1 MRAVC
6 VVSIAALVVVPAAA
20 EAKGLQQ
27 VLVCG
32 ADGCRD
38 AGHRAS
44 ADDSMMLT
52 DRPRSRAPF
61 YRVRF
66 KVGEPGGE
74 AHATWA
80 VVYVPSASLLRVR
93 DPGTGRVEW
102 MTLSVEQ
109 RLAYRRLTRGRHAL
123 PAARLPLGATRT
135 EVSGALPPEVVEPA
149 VRARAES
156 GRDVLPL
163 LALSL
168 AMAGVLATGGR
179 WLVRRHR

>member
-1 MRAVC
+1 MRAVFGGA
-6 VVSIAALVVVPAAA
+6 IAALAVVPGAA

-44 ADDSMMLT
+44 ADDSMMQGGVLT

-61 YRVRF
+61 YGVRF

-109 RLAYRRLTRGRHAL
+109 RLAYRRLPRGRDA
-123 PAARLPLGATRT
+123 PAAAGA
-135 EVSGALPPEVVEPA
+135 PP
-149 VRARAES
+149 RA
-156 GRDVLPL
+156 
-163 LALSL
+163 
-168 AMAGVLATGGR
+168 
-179 WLVRRHR
+179 